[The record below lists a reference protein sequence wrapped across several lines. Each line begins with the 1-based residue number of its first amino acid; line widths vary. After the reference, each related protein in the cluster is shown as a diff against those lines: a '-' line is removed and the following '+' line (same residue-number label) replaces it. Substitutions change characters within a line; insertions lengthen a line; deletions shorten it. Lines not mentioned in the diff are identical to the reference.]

1 MSVRRIN
8 ASEPC
13 ARTVASLDDNIT
25 VADTGNSTVLY
36 NLPRDID
43 AIDDVVG
50 TPRRGGFGR
59 RLRQL
64 FGRGA

>member
-1 MSVRRIN
+1 MTVRRIN

-13 ARTVASLDDNIT
+13 ARTVASLDDAIS

-43 AIDDVVG
+43 ALDEAV
-50 TPRRGGFGR
+50 PSRRGLGK
-59 RLRQL
+59 RLKGL
-64 FGRGA
+64 FS

>member
-13 ARTVASLDDNIT
+13 ARTVASLDNSIT
-25 VADTGNSTVLY
+25 VADTGDSTVLY

-43 AIDDVVG
+43 AIDEVVTSSRG
-50 TPRRGGFGR
+50 GGFGSRLR
-59 RLRQL
+59 RL
-64 FGRGA
+64 FG